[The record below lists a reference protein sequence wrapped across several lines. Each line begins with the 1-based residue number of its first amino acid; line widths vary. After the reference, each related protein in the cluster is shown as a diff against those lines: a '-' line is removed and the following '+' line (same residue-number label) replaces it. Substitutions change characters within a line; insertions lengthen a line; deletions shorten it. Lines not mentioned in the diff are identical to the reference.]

1 MKEFKEF
8 AEELPKEVV
17 ERIVKLWLERKNFG
31 KPENYDAY
39 GKSSGSCGETI
50 EIFLKV
56 NGDKIEDAKFFTKGC
71 VTIVVC
77 GSIVTELVKNKSL
90 EEAMKI
96 RSIDII
102 DEIGGLPEDELHCA
116 IIAENALKEAIKSIK
131 SYSK

>member
-8 AEELPKEVV
+8 AEELPREVV
-17 ERIVKLWLERKNFG
+17 EKIVKLWLERKNFG
-31 KPENYDAY
+31 KPSNYDAY
-39 GKSSGSCGETI
+39 GKSSGSCGESI

-56 NGDKIEDAKFFTKGC
+56 NGDKIEDAKFFTNGC

-77 GSIVTELVKNKSL
+77 GSVVTELVKNKSL

-116 IIAENALKEAIKSIK
+116 IIAENALKEAIKS
-131 SYSK
+131 YSK

>member
-8 AEELPKEVV
+8 AEELPREVV
-17 ERIVKLWLERKNFG
+17 EKIVKLWLERKNFG
-31 KPENYDAY
+31 KPSNYNAY
-39 GKSSGSCGETI
+39 GKSSGSCGESI

-56 NGDKIEDAKFFTKGC
+56 NGNKIEDAKFFTKGC

-77 GSIVTELVKNKSL
+77 GSVVTELVKNKSL

-96 RSIDII
+96 RSIDIV

-116 IIAENALKEAIKSIK
+116 IIAENALKEAIKS
-131 SYSK
+131 YSK

>member
-8 AEELPKEVV
+8 AEELPREVV
-17 ERIVKLWLERKNFG
+17 EKIVKLWLERKNFG
-31 KPENYDAY
+31 KPSKYNAY
-39 GKSSGSCGETI
+39 GKSSGSCGESI

-77 GSIVTELVKNKSL
+77 GSVVTELVKNKSL

-96 RSIDII
+96 RSIDIV

-116 IIAENALKEAIKSIK
+116 IIAENALKEAIKS
-131 SYSK
+131 YSK